1 MMAVQDEKGEWIV
14 AAIRKV
20 IIDAGHGG
28 QEPGAVYNGR
38 MEKNDTLQLAFD
50 VGNALERRGISVE
63 YTRVNDVYDS
73 PYEKAAM
80 ANASDGDLFL
90 SLHRNSMPVPGTA
103 SGVESLVYEKTG
115 PAGMF
120 GRNIGEA
127 LEAIGWVNLGVKERP
142 GLVVLKNTKIP
153 AVLVEVGFINNER
166 DNEFLDENMAAT
178 ADAIA
183 DGVLRTFEELDGKNT
198 PQTESPGLYVVQTG
212 VYRLRRNA
220 EAEVQQLRELGAP
233 AYMVAQ
239 NGLFYVRAGAFR
251 ELDHAVRMEQS
262 LRRLGY
268 STVILRT

>member
-1 MMAVQDEKGEWIV
+1 
-14 AAIRKV
+14 
-20 IIDAGHGG
+20 
-28 QEPGAVYNGR
+28 
-38 MEKNDTLQLAFD
+38 
-50 VGNALERRGISVE
+50 
-63 YTRVNDVYDS
+63 
-73 PYEKAAM
+73 
-80 ANASDGDLFL
+80 
-90 SLHRNSMPVPGTA
+90 
-103 SGVESLVYEKTG
+103 
-115 PAGMF
+115 MF

-212 VYRLRRNA
+212 VYR
-220 EAEVQQLRELGAP
+220 
-233 AYMVAQ
+233 MVAQ

>member
-1 MMAVQDEKGEWIV
+1 MPYSIML
-14 AAIRKV
+14 
-20 IIDAGHGG
+20 DAGHGG
-28 QEPGAVYNGR
+28 RDPGAVYNGR
-38 MEKNDTLQLAFD
+38 QEKDDTLKLTLA
-50 VGNALERRGISVE
+50 VGQILEDRGLDVE
-63 YTRVNDVYDS
+63 YTRTTDI
-73 PYEKAAM
+73 YETPVQKARE
-80 ANASDGDLFL
+80 ANEAGVDYFVSI
-90 SLHRNSMPVPGTA
+90 HRNSTPESNKA
-103 SGVESLVYEKTG
+103 SGVESLVYEKTE

>member
-1 MMAVQDEKGEWIV
+1 M
-14 AAIRKV
+14 
-20 IIDAGHGG
+20 
-28 QEPGAVYNGR
+28 
-38 MEKNDTLQLAFD
+38 
-50 VGNALERRGISVE
+50 
-63 YTRVNDVYDS
+63 
-73 PYEKAAM
+73 
-80 ANASDGDLFL
+80 LFR
-90 SLHRNSMPVPGTA
+90 S
-103 SGVESLVYEKTG
+103 
-115 PAGMF
+115 
-120 GRNIGEA
+120 
-127 LEAIGWVNLGVKERP
+127 VKERP